1 MFDVFLPVQ
10 GFKVRSLHS
19 ANALPECDTRRK
31 RALCRGGGG
40 AEIQPRAS
48 SPRRSCIRAAAR
60 SGHLPMKK
68 NKPVLKLGLPKGSL
82 EQATIE
88 KMARAG
94 FHISISARSYVPYV
108 DDEELEIRLIRAQ
121 EISRYVE
128 HGYLDCGITGH
139 DWVVEN
145 GSDVHEVGE
154 FLFSKA
160 TRQPARWVL
169 AVPEN
174 SPVKSVKDLNGKR
187 IATEVVNLTRKYL
200 KKHGVKAEVEFSWGA
215 TEVKAHELVDAI
227 VEITETG
234 SSLRANKLR
243 IVDTLLTSTP
253 RLIVNKDSWKEPW
266 KRKKIETMALLLKG
280 ALEAEAKVG
289 LKMNIEQKNLKSL
302 LETLPALRRPTISNL
317 SQDGWVAVETIIDEH
332 VVRELI
338 PQLKAAGAEGII
350 EYPLNKVVY

>member
-1 MFDVFLPVQ
+1 
-10 GFKVRSLHS
+10 
-19 ANALPECDTRRK
+19 
-31 RALCRGGGG
+31 
-40 AEIQPRAS
+40 
-48 SPRRSCIRAAAR
+48 
-60 SGHLPMKK
+60 MK
-68 NKPVLKLGLPKGSL
+68 PTGKLRFGLPKGSL
-82 EQATIE
+82 QEATIE
-88 KMARAG
+88 KMAKAG
-94 FHISISARSYVPYV
+94 FHISVSSRSYLPYV

-145 GSDVHEVGE
+145 GSDVQEVGE

-169 AVPEN
+169 AVPED
-174 SPVKSVKDLNGKR
+174 SPVKSVRDLAGKR
-187 IATEVVNLTRKYL
+187 IATEVVRITKQYL
-200 KKHGVKAEVEFSWGA
+200 KRHRVKAEVEFSWGA

-234 SSLRANKLR
+234 SSLRANRLR

-253 RLIVNKDSWKEPW
+253 RLISNREAWKNKW
-266 KRKKIETMALLLKG
+266 KRQKIETLALLLRG

-289 LKMNIEQKNLKSL
+289 LKMNIEERNLARL
-302 LETLPALRRPTISNL
+302 LQSLPALRRPTISGL
-317 SQDGWVAVETIIDEH
+317 SQSGWVAVETIIDEH

-338 PQLKAAGAEGII
+338 PRLKAAGAEGII